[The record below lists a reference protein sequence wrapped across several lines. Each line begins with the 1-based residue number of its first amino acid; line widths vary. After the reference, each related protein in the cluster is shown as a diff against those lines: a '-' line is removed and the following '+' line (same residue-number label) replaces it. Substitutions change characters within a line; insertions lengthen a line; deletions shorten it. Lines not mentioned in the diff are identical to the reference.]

1 MEGEYPLESCVS
13 GAGASY
19 SLGGSVGTICAAGD
33 VTRRINGNADITLAG
48 GTVDALVMNNMV
60 GGGGLG
66 AVSVS

>member
-1 MEGEYPLESCVS
+1 M
-13 GAGASY
+13 
-19 SLGGSVGTICAAGD
+19 GTICAAGD

-60 GGGGLG
+60 GDGVLG